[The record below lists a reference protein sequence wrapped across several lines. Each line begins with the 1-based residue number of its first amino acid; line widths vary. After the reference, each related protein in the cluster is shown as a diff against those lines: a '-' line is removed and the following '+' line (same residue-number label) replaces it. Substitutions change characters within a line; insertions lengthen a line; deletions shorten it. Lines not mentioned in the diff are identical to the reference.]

1 MSNILSNSNS
11 IHNNNVINDTN
22 IDNYTLILKILSKI
36 EDKDKLL
43 IDNDGLRIDKPYT
56 GQFLFR
62 FYNEHSRFNTIKYL
76 NSFFNNCEKI
86 INFKFNK
93 DFMNI
98 NSTLYNENNYLLY
111 LYERDEIACFKAD
124 LQNSIYGLNNLIKTY
139 CSDTKMTKAIT
150 YLINRIN
157 KLIKNISTNLESIK
171 VKYNNLRSPN

>member
-1 MSNILSNSNS
+1 MSNILSNSIS
-11 IHNNNVINDTN
+11 IHKNNEINDTN

-43 IDNDGLRIDKPYT
+43 IDDDGLRIDKPYT

-86 INFKFNK
+86 IYFKFSK

-98 NSTLYNENNYLLY
+98 NSSLYNENNYLLY

-124 LQNSIYGLNNLIKTY
+124 LQKSIYGLNNLIKTY
-139 CSDTKMTKAIT
+139 CTDPKMTKAIT
-150 YLINRIN
+150 YLINKIN
-157 KLIKNISTNLESIK
+157 KLIRFITENLESIK
-171 VKYNNLRSPN
+171 VRYNNLRSSN

>member
-1 MSNILSNSNS
+1 MSNILSNSIS
-11 IHNNNVINDTN
+11 IHKNNEINDTN

-43 IDNDGLRIDKPYT
+43 IDNDGLKIDKPYT

-62 FYNEHSRFNTIKYL
+62 FYNEHSRYNTIKYL

-86 INFKFNK
+86 INFKFSK

-98 NSTLYNENNYLLY
+98 NSSLYNENNYLLY

-124 LQNSIYGLNNLIKTY
+124 LQRSIYGLNNLIKTY
-139 CSDTKMTKAIT
+139 CSDSQMTKAIT
-150 YLINRIN
+150 FIIDKIN
-157 KLIKNISTNLESIK
+157 KLIKHITENLESIK
-171 VKYNNLRSPN
+171 VRYNNLRSSN